1 MAEGPLWLTIVGSAA
16 AWSRQPGRASSCY
29 LVELDGHGLVLDFG
43 QGSFSALSAYR
54 DPQEVRAILVSH
66 LHPDHGIDLIPLRH
80 YLRYGCQPPA
90 SVELHPPG
98 DLRHRYDLL
107 VGEEDF
113 LATLPGDRLEPG
125 TLELAPFEVTVAPV
139 THREPSFAFRV
150 APLRGATGQPSAPD
164 DRPPGALPGLV
175 YSGDCGREDDLL
187 PLIRPGDTLLCEAYF
202 GAAESVSGPEHL
214 SARQAARAARDG
226 KAGRLLL
233 THLKDG
239 SDEAAA
245 IDAAREVF
253 EGWVL
258 IAMPGLQLP
267 ID

>member
-1 MAEGPLWLTIVGSAA
+1 MPEGRLGLTIVGSAA

-29 LVELDGHGLVLDFG
+29 LVELDGHGLVLDLG

-90 SVELHPPG
+90 SVELYAPDG
-98 DLRHRYDLL
+98 LRHRYDVL

-113 LATLPGDRLEPG
+113 LSALPGDRLEPG
-125 TLELAPFEVTVAPV
+125 TVELAPFEVTVAPV

-164 DRPPGALPGLV
+164 DRPGAPPGLV

-187 PLIRPGDTLLCEAYF
+187 PLIEQGDTLLCEAFF
-202 GAAESVSGPEHL
+202 GTGEPVAAAQHL
-214 SARQAARAARDG
+214 TAAQAARAASEG
-226 KAGRLLL
+226 GAGRLLL

-239 SDEAAA
+239 IDVQAAVEAARRVFSGPVEV
-245 IDAAREVF
+245 AR
-253 EGWVL
+253 
-258 IAMPGLQLP
+258 PGLEVA
-267 ID
+267 IA

>member
-1 MAEGPLWLTIVGSAA
+1 MAEGSLRLTVVGSAS

-29 LVELDGHGLVLDFG
+29 LVELDRHALVLDLG

-54 DPQEVRAILVSH
+54 DPHDLRAILVSH
-66 LHPDHGIDLIPLRH
+66 LHPDHGIDLVPLRH

-90 SVELHPPG
+90 SVELRAP
-98 DLRHRYDLL
+98 DDIRRRYDVL

-113 LATLPGDRLEPG
+113 LAGLPGDPLQPG

-150 APLRGATGQPSAPD
+150 ARLRPSNQRGSGRRARA
-164 DRPPGALPGLV
+164 RPPGLV
-175 YSGDCGREDDLL
+175 YSGDCGREEDLL
-187 PLIRPGDTLLCEAYF
+187 PLIQPGDTLLCEAYF
-202 GAAESVSGPEHL
+202 GAAEQISGPDHL
-214 SARQAARAARDG
+214 SARLAGRAARDG
-226 KAGRLLL
+226 KAGRLVL

-253 EGWVL
+253 DGWVL

-267 ID
+267 IE